1 MSLSYQER
9 KAKGQRKRAEHL
21 RRLNHAED
29 LSRMF
34 WGIALGFGFMFVMGI
49 VANTNTPL
57 EFMALI
63 VFAFVIYFSV
73 FFSQY
78 VMFRAEQ
85 SRYPKNRRRTLR
97 SEVAEDWQ
105 RFRDKKS

>member
-9 KAKGQRKRAEHL
+9 KAKGKQKRAEHL
-21 RRLNHAED
+21 RRLNHAKD
-29 LSRMF
+29 LSTMF
-34 WGIALGFGFMFVMGI
+34 WGLALGFGFMFVMGI
-49 VANTNTPL
+49 VANTDTTL
-57 EFMALI
+57 EFIVLI
-63 VFAFVIYFSV
+63 LFAFVIYFSV

-78 VMFRAEQ
+78 VMFKAEQ
-85 SRYPKNRRRTLR
+85 SRYPKSRRRTLR